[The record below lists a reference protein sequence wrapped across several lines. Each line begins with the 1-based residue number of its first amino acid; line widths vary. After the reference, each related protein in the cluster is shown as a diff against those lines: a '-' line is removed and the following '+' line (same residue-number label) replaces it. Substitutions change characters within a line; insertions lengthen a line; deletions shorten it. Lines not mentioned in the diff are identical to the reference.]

1 MLKGVPAMEVLFLI
15 LTTHMKKATKYE
27 AGTFTLVPNKESIR
41 GMDPQIQSL
50 YMWLCSYANTRGE
63 CFPSITTLAS
73 DTGCRVSTVKRSL
86 GLLIKTGLLKKINR
100 KGEEGLNLTNLYQ
113 LMTIPL
119 PNEGGGVGPHRT
131 GTSPHRTEGGSTQD
145 GGVGPHRTEGGS
157 TQDYITRY
165 NETQS
170 TFNSIHLTQGN
181 SPTKGSAQP
190 LVNDLIDLFKLVNE
204 NSAKFFKWQN
214 QRTAAAALLTRH
226 SFDDVKK
233 MVEYCAT
240 HNSDAY
246 FPIVMSPTDLETKWS
261 KIEVIMKR
269 PTANQSPNFIAGK
282 EGKYANLPSLKLD
295 PTNPKHKK

>member
-1 MLKGVPAMEVLFLI
+1 MLKGVPATEVLFLT
-15 LTTHMKKATKYE
+15 LTTRMKKATKYE
-27 AGTFTLVPNKESIR
+27 AGTFILVPNKEVIR
-41 GMDPQIQSL
+41 GMDPRTQAL
-50 YMWLCSYANTRGE
+50 YIWVCSYANNRGE
-63 CFPSITTLAS
+63 CFPSIATLAS
-73 DTGCRVSTVKRSL
+73 DTGCCVNTVKKSL
-86 GLLIKTGLLKKINR
+86 GLLVKTGLLKKINR
-100 KGEEGLNLTNLYQ
+100 KGEDGLNLTNLYQ

-119 PNEGGGVGPHRT
+119 PEEVGGVGHHMPGMGHHM
-131 GTSPHRTEGGSTQD
+131 PEGGSPHD
-145 GGVGPHRTEGGS
+145 GGVGHHMPEGGS
-157 TQDYITRY
+157 PHGYITRY
-165 NETQS
+165 NETKS
-170 TFNSIHLTQGN
+170 TSNSIHLTIED

-190 LVNDLIDLFKLVNE
+190 LVNDLIGLFKLVNE